1 MMKNVSLGLR
11 AKTGKAIAVAI
22 CAGKN
27 GPEFVGRWNVLLHD
41 PAVPETGMPHHYVM
55 ELPWAEA
62 QRAVKPYEK
71 KIERLAAATLTAIAG
86 DLKRS
91 GYQMTSVG
99 VVGSPERDLS
109 KIGNFHIRAH
119 GAEGILFR
127 RVIELAAEKKKL
139 RWRGFS
145 DREFLPAAA
154 AELRIPE
161 ERLND
166 ALSDLGKA
174 AGRPWRKEER
184 LAAAAAWIVSTL

>member
-1 MMKNVSLGLR
+1 MKNVSVGFR

-41 PAVPETGMPHHYVM
+41 PAAPETGMPHHYVM
-55 ELPWAEA
+55 ELPWSEA

-71 KIERLAAATLTAIAG
+71 QIERLAAAALTTIARE
-86 DLKRS
+86 LKRS
-91 GYQMTSVG
+91 GLQLTSVG

-109 KIGNFHIRAH
+109 RIGNFHIRAH

-127 RVIELAAEKKKL
+127 RVLEVAAEMKKL
-139 RWRGFS
+139 EWKGFS

-154 AELRIPE
+154 TELRMPE
-161 ERLND
+161 ERLNEV
-166 ALSDLGKA
+166 LSELGKA

-184 LAAAAAWIVSTL
+184 IAAAAAWIVSTL

>member
-1 MMKNVSLGLR
+1 MMKNISVGFR

-55 ELPWAEA
+55 EMPWAEA

-71 KIERLAAATLTAIAG
+71 KIERLAAAALTAIARE
-86 DLKRS
+86 LKRS
-91 GYQMTSVG
+91 GMQLASVG
-99 VVGSPERDLS
+99 VVGSPERDLG

-119 GAEGILFR
+119 AAEGVLFR

-139 RWRGFS
+139 EWRGFS

-154 AELRIPE
+154 TELRIAE
-161 ERLND
+161 EKLD
-166 ALSDLGKA
+166 EILSDLGKA
-174 AGRPWRKEER
+174 AGRPWRKDER
-184 LAAAAAWIVSTL
+184 MAAAAAWAVTN